1 MNFIKRL
8 ILLFLF
14 PLFLISCDKKPDLEY
29 LDACVHPDALKEIKY
44 YVKHKISNAG
54 GLSMAASENTN
65 VKIIKELLKSKNISD
80 SEKLDA
86 LWDSLDNSNPEVFK
100 VLLKVTDGANS
111 SLTKSGKTILM
122 EACTKGRADIVNVLI
137 KNGADVTARDKR
149 GNCAFGYALDSK
161 NVNQELISALRKAN
175 AYRQTELKM
184 MLIPGKNF
192 EMLSTEVT
200 QEIYTAL
207 KLNPSEYLGDNL
219 PVDSV
224 SWYDAIDFCNTLSQ
238 INKLTPVY
246 EINGKKVT
254 KNDSANGF
262 RLPTEAEWQYAARGG
277 ANYKYAGSN
286 NINEVAW
293 HENNSNDSTHDVAQ
307 KKPNG
312 YGLYDMNGNVYEWCW
327 DVVTSGYSHRICGGC
342 YYSHTW
348 NCEVSSTDYGAD
360 DGKNYIAGQTGSS
373 LGFRIVRNIK

>member
-1 MNFIKRL
+1 MTKKFLLL
-8 ILLFLF
+8 ILLSIL
-14 PLFLISCDKKPDLEY
+14 LISCDKKPDLEY

-86 LWDSLDNSNPEVFK
+86 LWDSLDNSNPEVCK
-100 VLLKVTDGANS
+100 VLLKVTGGANS

-122 EACTKGRADIVNVLI
+122 EACFKGRADIVNVLI

-149 GNCAFGYALDSK
+149 GNCALGYAWASN
-161 NVNQELISALRKAN
+161 NVNQELISALSKAGAFKKLN
-175 AYRQTELKM
+175 LKM
-184 MLIPGKNF
+184 VKIPGKNF

-207 KLNPSEYLGDNL
+207 KLNPSKYLGDNL

-224 SWYDAIDFCNTLSQ
+224 SWYDAVDFCNILSQ
-238 INKLTPVY
+238 MNKLTPVY
-246 EINGKKVT
+246 EINGNKVT

-262 RLPTEAEWQYAARGG
+262 RLPTEAEWRYAAKGG
-277 ANYKYAGSN
+277 ENYKYAGSN
-286 NINEVAW
+286 NLDEVAW
-293 HENNSNDSTHDVAQ
+293 YNKNSDDKPHPVAQ

-312 YGLYDMNGNVYEWCW
+312 YGLYDMSGNVKEFCW
-327 DVVTSGYSHRICGGC
+327 DLKDSWCCRIGGDWGNEGFWC
-342 YYSHTW
+342 LLS
-348 NCEVSSTDYGAD
+348 D
-360 DGKNYIAGQTGSS
+360 DSNYNTFPSEKYTND
-373 LGFRIVRNIK
+373 GFRIVRNIK